1 MIRFIIRRDDAHMAA
16 NVGGAVLTRYRTFDI
31 DHPALEEI
39 LTSGGFGETGFAHAQ
54 LIGCE
59 VIRDESE

>member
-1 MIRFIIRRDDAHMAA
+1 MLRRHDDAHMAA
-16 NVGGAVLTRYRTFDI
+16 NVGGAVLTRYRTLDI
-31 DHPALEEI
+31 EHPALEEI

-59 VIRDESE
+59 VVRQSNEENQ

>member
-1 MIRFIIRRDDAHMAA
+1 MAA

-31 DHPALEEI
+31 DHPVLEEI